1 MAKFNPYQ
9 VIADT
14 LIASI
19 EAGTPAWRCGW
30 KKLGG
35 ALVRPVSGGSGKP

>member
-9 VIADT
+9 VITDT

-30 KKLGG
+30 TNYRTPNRLRMP
-35 ALVRPVSGGSGKP
+35 AT